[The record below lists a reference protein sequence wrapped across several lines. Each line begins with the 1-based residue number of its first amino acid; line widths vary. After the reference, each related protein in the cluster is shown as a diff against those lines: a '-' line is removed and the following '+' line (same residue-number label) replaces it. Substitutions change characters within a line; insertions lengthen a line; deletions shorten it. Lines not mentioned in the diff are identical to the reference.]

1 VSETSSIDERV
12 EEIEREFYDDRQQ
25 RDTKRA
31 VTALARALAEA
42 ERERNE
48 LRASIAYTV
57 QVVNSQLDATF
68 AAEDQAAER
77 LEISRNEWKA
87 RAIAAEAKAA
97 KDADCYEKNYKLIG
111 ELEELQKDL
120 KRAKSDLSTS
130 AARLSEAYRVARYR
144 WERNEKLQLE
154 LVAACGR
161 EHRLLDVFIAYQQF
175 DDAIIALKDA
185 RRAAWLA
192 LVRAREAAG
201 SPFPLDK
208 GN

>member
-1 VSETSSIDERV
+1 VSEISSIDERV

-87 RAIAAEAKAA
+87 RAIAAEAKAV

-130 AARLSEAYRVARYR
+130 AARLSEAYRLRWYAPAKRQVLPSHLTKEIESAR
-144 WERNEKLQLE
+144 
-154 LVAACGR
+154 V
-161 EHRLLDVFIAYQQF
+161 
-175 DDAIIALKDA
+175 
-185 RRAAWLA
+185 
-192 LVRAREAAG
+192 
-201 SPFPLDK
+201 
-208 GN
+208 